1 MPQRT
6 KTTVEHVTFPIL
18 ADAAGVSYNVVNF
31 NVQLI
36 YKMLEDIAFEAEL
49 KKWKEIVLIT

>member
-49 KKWKEIVLIT
+49 KK